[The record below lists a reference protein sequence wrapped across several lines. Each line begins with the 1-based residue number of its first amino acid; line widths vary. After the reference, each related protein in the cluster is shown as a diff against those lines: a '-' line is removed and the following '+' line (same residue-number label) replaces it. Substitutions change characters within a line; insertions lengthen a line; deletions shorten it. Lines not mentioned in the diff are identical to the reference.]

1 MTRLLLV
8 RHAEPAASWQ
18 EHDDPGLSARGRHQA
33 AELVAGLGDA
43 APPVVVSSPLARAR
57 ETAAAFT
64 EGKAESPRI
73 EPGVGEIPTP
83 AGRRADRAAWLQETM
98 GRRWGDVD
106 VDTRAWRDRVL
117 ETLGGMAEDAVIVT
131 HFVAVNVAV
140 GATNEDDQV
149 WCCSPAHCSVTELE
163 VDHGVLTLLRRG
175 AEAEPQ
181 VR

>member
-18 EHDDPGLSARGRHQA
+18 EHDDPGLSDRGRRQA
-33 AELVAGLGDA
+33 AELAAGVGDA
-43 APPVVVSSPLARAR
+43 APRVVVSSPLARAR
-57 ETAAAFT
+57 QTATAFM
-64 EGKAESPRI
+64 EGRAEGPRI

-83 AGRRADRAAWLQETM
+83 ADRRADRAAWLQETM
-98 GRRWGDVD
+98 GRRWDDVD
-106 VDTRAWRDRVL
+106 ADTRAWRDRVL
-117 ETLGGMAEDAVIVT
+117 ETLRGMAEDAVIVT
-131 HFVAVNVAV
+131 HFVAINVAV
-140 GATNEDDQV
+140 GATTDDDQV

-163 VDHGVLTLLRRG
+163 VDDGALTLLRRG